1 MHHPD
6 SQLLFALFMIY
17 CAAASVQLFY
27 YLRFYTATL
36 TFRHPESD
44 GNFPPVSV
52 IICARNEA
60 ENLKKFLPAV
70 LEQDYPSY
78 EVIVINDCSEDD
90 SYKILGEFLLKYPH
104 LKVSTLT
111 KDPRFPHS
119 KKFAQFIGIKAASHE
134 ILMFTDADCYPVTD
148 KWIKTMIS
156 GFKPGKEFVLGYG
169 GYIKS
174 KGLLNLYQRYE
185 TLFIAMQYMGMA
197 IRGIPYM
204 GVGRNMAYLKDVFM
218 RNKGYGN
225 YLHITSGDDDLFVN
239 ENAKPSTV
247 SVEFRPAAHTRSV
260 PTSGMTEWVKRK
272 LRHLS
277 TARFYKPVHKI
288 LLTVEPLSRM
298 IFYIL
303 FIYLVSAG
311 YLWQEVIILFI
322 VRFLVTYI
330 IFFLNSKKFEEKG
343 LLPFF
348 LIFDLF
354 SPVINLI
361 LYSGTI
367 RSKNLSLSWK

>member
-1 MHHPD
+1 MHHSG
-6 SQLLFALFMIY
+6 SQLLLALFVIY
-17 CAAASVQLFY
+17 SAATSVQLFY
-27 YLRFYTATL
+27 YLRFYLATL
-36 TFRHPESD
+36 SFRHPETG
-44 GNFPPVSV
+44 GNLPPVSV
-52 IICARNEA
+52 IICAKNEA
-60 ENLKKFLPAV
+60 ENLKKFLPRV

-78 EVIVINDCSEDD
+78 EVIVVNDCSEDD
-90 SYKILGEFLLKYPH
+90 SYKVLGEFLTKYPH

-119 KKFAQFIGIKAASHE
+119 KKFAQFIGIKAASNE
-134 ILMFTDADCYPVTD
+134 TLLFTDADCYPVTD
-148 KWIKTMIS
+148 QWIKTMTS
-156 GFKPGKEFVLGYG
+156 GFEPGKEFVLGYG
-169 GYIKS
+169 GYIKT
-174 KGLLNLYQRYE
+174 KGILNLYQRYE
-185 TLFIAMQYMGMA
+185 SFFIAMQYMGMA

-204 GVGRNMAYLKDVFM
+204 GVGRNMAYLKKVFM

-225 YLHITSGDDDLFVN
+225 YTHITSGDDDLFVN

-247 SVEFRPAAHTRSV
+247 SVEFRPVAHTRSV
-260 PTSGMTEWVKRK
+260 PASGLTEWVKRK

-288 LLTVEPLSRM
+288 LLAAEPMSRM

-311 YLWQEVIILFI
+311 FLWQVVISLFF
-322 VRFLVTYI
+322 VRFLVTHI

-343 LLPFF
+343 LLHFF

-367 RSKNLSLSWK
+367 RSKKTSPSWK